1 MPSHI
6 FYEVRD
12 NSGAIWG
19 GESARE
25 CYDFFSNSVPFTS
38 IWVSEWEGEG
48 EDMWQ
53 TKEAI
58 NITPFF
64 REVRM
69 SAMKEVK
76 KWVLRSV

>member
-1 MPSHI
+1 
-6 FYEVRD
+6 
-12 NSGAIWG
+12 
-19 GESARE
+19 
-25 CYDFFSNSVPFTS
+25 
-38 IWVSEWEGEG
+38 
-48 EDMWQ
+48 MWQ